1 MSKSQIFFWFSISFI
16 AGIGARS
23 FFEMSSV
30 LLLSGVIISISLLT
44 IFWKNKIAALAA
56 FFILA
61 FVFGGWILDRDLEK
75 MENIFLDGKNIE
87 GSAVVVKE
95 PEKKDNY
102 QKIIAHLESEKE
114 KVLISTGLY
123 PEYSYGYEINVG
135 CVLKIPENMEDGFDY
150 RMYLAKDDIL
160 YICDKA
166 KIEKVGEGENNF
178 LYSAIL
184 KIKNKLDQNIAV
196 AIPQPE
202 AALASGML
210 FGGSGAMSESVRDAF
225 SRTGMT
231 HIVAVSGYNVTIIA
245 EYLVLLGIF
254 LGLWRKQALWV
265 AIFGIFLFVAMIG
278 FPASAVRAGVM
289 GTVLIWAMKNGRL
302 SNSLNAIIFAGV
314 VMLLLNPMLL
324 RHDIGFQLS
333 FLATLGI
340 VLLSPWAERISL
352 RKFNP
357 LGISE
362 IIFLS
367 ICAQVFVLPIIMHN
381 FQTVSLVSLL
391 ANVLVLPI
399 IPFSMLL
406 SFLAA
411 VFGTILP
418 PAFNVF
424 AWLAYL
430 PLYYEIE
437 TINFLSGFS
446 WASRTVENF
455 GPMAVGAY
463 YVILGG
469 IVYSLKRKRN
479 FEFRVKP

>member
-1 MSKSQIFFWFSISFI
+1 
-16 AGIGARS
+16 
-23 FFEMSSV
+23 
-30 LLLSGVIISISLLT
+30 LLLLGVIISISLLT
-44 IFWKNKIAALAA
+44 IFYKNKTAALAA
-56 FFILA
+56 FFIFALVLGA
-61 FVFGGWILDRDLEK
+61 WVLDGDLEK
-75 MENIFLDGKNIE
+75 TKNIFLDGKSIN
-87 GSAVVVKE
+87 GNAVIVKE
-95 PEKKDNY
+95 PEKKENY
-102 QKIIAHLESEKE
+102 QKIIACLEDEQE
-114 KVLISTGLY
+114 RVLINTALY
-123 PEYSYGYEINVG
+123 PEYSYGDKINLE
-135 CVLKIPENMEDGFDY
+135 CVLKIPENREGDFDY
-150 RMYLAKDDIL
+150 KSYLAKDGIM
-160 YICDKA
+160 YICEKA
-166 KIEKVGEGENNF
+166 KLKKVGEEKRNF
-178 LYSAIL
+178 LYTAVL
-184 KIKNKLDQNIAV
+184 KIKNKLDENIAV

-210 FGGSGAMSESVRDAF
+210 FGGSDAMSEKVQDAF

-254 LGLWRKQALWV
+254 LGLWRRQALWV
-265 AIFGIFLFVAMIG
+265 AIFGIFIFVAMIG

-302 SNSLNAIIFAGV
+302 SNSLNAIIFAGA
-314 VMLLLNPMLL
+314 VMLVFNPMLL
-324 RHDIGFQLS
+324 RYDVGFQLS

-340 VLLSPWAERISL
+340 VLLSPLAEKISL

-381 FQTVSLVSLL
+381 FQTVSLISLL

-399 IPFSMLL
+399 IPISMLL

-411 VFGTILP
+411 VFGIFLA

-446 WASRTVENF
+446 WASRTVEDF
-455 GPMAVGAY
+455 GPTAVVAY
-463 YVILGG
+463 YAALGVIML
-469 IVYSLKRKRN
+469 S
-479 FEFRVKP
+479 VKKIENVKIKNKNDR